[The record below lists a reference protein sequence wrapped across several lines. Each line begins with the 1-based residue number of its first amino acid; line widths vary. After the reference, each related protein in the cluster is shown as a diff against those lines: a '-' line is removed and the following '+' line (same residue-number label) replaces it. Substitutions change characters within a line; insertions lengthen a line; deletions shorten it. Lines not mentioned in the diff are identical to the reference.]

1 VRCAADWTGKLA
13 ESDFETHDDLTTM
26 SGWPAY
32 RRPVDSGLAAG
43 TAHSPRRGSRLRRV
57 EFAFLS
63 PSPTTSLMSYLV
75 LARKWRPRTFGELV
89 GQQHVLRALVNALN
103 SGRVHHAFLFTGTR
117 GVGKTTISR
126 ILAKSLNCERGV
138 SAEPCGQCG
147 ACQEIDAGRFV
158 DLLEVDAASRTK
170 VDDTREMLDNVQYSP
185 ARGRYKIYLIDEVH
199 MLSTHSFNALLKTLE
214 EPPPHV
220 KFLLATTDP
229 QKLPVTVLS
238 RCLQFNLKRLTPA
251 LILKRL
257 VEIADAEKIEYEAE
271 ALRLIAKAAQ
281 GSMRDGLSLL
291 DQAIAFSGNRLST
304 ADMRSMLGTIEQT
317 HVIDMID
324 ALASRDGK
332 RLLACVAEL
341 DERAPDYHGVLAD
354 IAATLQRVALM
365 QVVGDIPIEEG
376 EDTEAL
382 KRFVQLFTPE
392 EVQLNYQIALTGR
405 RDLDLAPDSRNG
417 FEMTML
423 RMLAFQPARDGAT
436 ETAPSS
442 TRPRV
447 ASPTSSVAP
456 TPAVGGA
463 TSVPAVAKAAMPARS
478 GAGAEDWV
486 QIVSQLNLQGAASTL
501 ASHCSLL
508 GREGS
513 RVRLLL
519 DRSGE
524 QFRRPVLED
533 KLAQALSA
541 YFGEPVKVDI
551 QLEAEPKLE
560 LDTPARRE
568 QAHAQDQLR
577 AARVAIETDP
587 NVQAMRDIFGATVQ
601 PDSIKP
607 N

>member
-1 VRCAADWTGKLA
+1 
-13 ESDFETHDDLTTM
+13 
-26 SGWPAY
+26 
-32 RRPVDSGLAAG
+32 
-43 TAHSPRRGSRLRRV
+43 
-57 EFAFLS
+57 
-63 PSPTTSLMSYLV
+63 MSYLV
-75 LARKWRPRTFGELV
+75 LARKWRPRSFGELV

-103 SGRVHHAFLFTGTR
+103 SNRVHHAFLFTGTR

-257 VEIADAEKIEYEAE
+257 VEIADAEKIEHEPE
-271 ALRLIAKAAQ
+271 ALRLVAKAAQ

-291 DQAIAFSGNRLST
+291 DQAIAFAGNRLSA

-317 HVIDMID
+317 HVIDLID
-324 ALASRDGK
+324 ALAARDGK
-332 RLLACVAEL
+332 RLLAHVAEL
-341 DERAPDYHGVLAD
+341 DERSPDYHGVLAD

-365 QVVGDIPIEEG
+365 QAVADMPAEEG

-382 KRFVQLFTPE
+382 NRFVQLFTPE

-423 RMLAFQPARDGAT
+423 RMLAFQPARDGAA
-436 ETAPSS
+436 ETPAGS

-447 ASPTSSVAP
+447 AAAPASSSAPSANTRLTQPAPAQSIATQPTSTQPAAKIAMP
-456 TPAVGGA
+456 NPGAVG
-463 TSVPAVAKAAMPARS
+463 
-478 GAGAEDWV
+478 EDWAC
-486 QIVSQLNLQGAASTL
+486 IVSQLNLQGGASTL

-508 GREGS
+508 GREGA

-519 DRSGE
+519 DRAGE
-524 QFRRPVLED
+524 QFRRPVIED
-533 KLAQALSA
+533 KLVQALCA
-541 YFGEPVKVDI
+541 YFGEAVKIDI
-551 QLEAEPKLE
+551 QLEEEAKVD
-560 LDTPARRE
+560 LDTPARR
-568 QAHAQDQLR
+568 QQVHAQDQLR
-577 AARVAIETDP
+577 AARASIDTDP

-601 PDSIKP
+601 PDSVKP